1 MLEQI
6 LGCFPDTIEH
16 SQYKNHSIPLRQVV
30 WIKVDCPD
38 DSSVRALCHKILS
51 ELDSKL
57 GFEPTKRAGTI
68 PLLLDQIEARIKS
81 SFLGILVI
89 DEMQN
94 LNLAKPVVLTACWV
108 SSTIWLTISVFLSCS
123 VPTRR
128 SISCSVERLKRHDGQ
143 KAMVTSMLC

>member
-51 ELDSKL
+51 EWIAALSRL
-57 GFEPTKRAGTI
+57 SEP
-68 PLLLDQIEARIKS
+68 E
-81 SFLGILVI
+81 
-89 DEMQN
+89 
-94 LNLAKPVVLTACWV
+94 
-108 SSTIWLTISVFLSCS
+108 LSLFC
-123 VPTRR
+123 
-128 SISCSVERLKRHDGQ
+128 
-143 KAMVTSMLC
+143 